1 MDAWVHTNVN
11 SLKITIRLHK
21 LLVSPPASLPDMLR
35 HLVCASYKSPL
46 YSGTRT
52 APHSPL
58 KSHIPLNFAR
68 TGLRQA
74 TLGNGGR
81 GKAVYV
87 GAAAIPSFV
96 ESPALPVKQEDGT
109 ITEFPETSGVYAV
122 YDNAGVLQYVGVS
135 RKVNVS
141 VATHL
146 DALPELVG
154 TVKVCN
160 IPGAGKEELTEAWKL
175 WIQQAGETKMCNH
188 QVHV

>member
-1 MDAWVHTNVN
+1 
-11 SLKITIRLHK
+11 
-21 LLVSPPASLPDMLR
+21 
-35 HLVCASYKSPL
+35 
-46 YSGTRT
+46 
-52 APHSPL
+52 
-58 KSHIPLNFAR
+58 
-68 TGLRQA
+68 
-74 TLGNGGR
+74 
-81 GKAVYV
+81 
-87 GAAAIPSFV
+87 
-96 ESPALPVKQEDGT
+96 
-109 ITEFPETSGVYAV
+109 VYAV